1 LLQVAK
7 LLILLSP
14 CMKKVAFRFIDKCV
28 ASSVARA
35 VHKHHC
41 WFYEL
46 VSAVNV
52 HFRCIYMEDLENWHF
67 SETDMEQLIWGG
79 FL

>member
-1 LLQVAK
+1 
-7 LLILLSP
+7 
-14 CMKKVAFRFIDKCV
+14 MKKVAFRFIDQSGV
-28 ASSVARA
+28 ALSVARA
-35 VHKHHC
+35 VHKHQR

-52 HFRCIYMEDLENWHF
+52 HFRCIYIEDFEKWHF

-79 FL
+79 FF